1 MKVRLYSYDVEIRAT
16 NPEFHNEYN
25 EQDSMIVL
33 NLLAVDKCV
42 LWQKAKKEGNM
53 ELVKL
58 HEKDLR
64 DLAKAL
70 GRDFLLFKE
79 TKVDD
84 NKRPRAEVILDIKG
98 WFLTHME
105 LFNKA
110 LEDLDNY
117 NGYLGSDR
125 VFPMCELCDHLEGLS
140 VMDVIDSVS
149 AGFNTKDRFFKWYGK
164 RYCSQNMKDYSD
176 YVTEKT
182 INAMAEV
189 KERLS
194 LVDDEH
200 IWKLFEE
207 LEGCRD

>member
-1 MKVRLYSYDVEIRAT
+1 MKVRLYGYDVEIRAT

-42 LWQKAKKEGNM
+42 LWRKAKKEGKV
-53 ELVKL
+53 ELAEL

-70 GRDFLLFKE
+70 GRDFPLFKE

-84 NKRPRAEVILDIKG
+84 SRRPRVEVILDIKG

-125 VFPMCELCDHLEGLS
+125 VFPMCELCDHMEGLS
-140 VMDVIDSVS
+140 AMDVIDSVS

-164 RYCSQNMKDYSD
+164 CYCSQNTKDYSD

-189 KERLS
+189 KERLC
-194 LVDDEH
+194 LVDDKE

-207 LEGCRD
+207 LEGCTD